1 MPPPKVGIAKR
12 CFDDSLFKVMSAR
25 DIIRQI
31 EALSPEEQR
40 EVLAY
45 LDAKKSEIQR
55 DNVGR
60 RMNFKDAKT
69 HVFTTYRDVLEKL
82 AK

>member
-1 MPPPKVGIAKR
+1 
-12 CFDDSLFKVMSAR
+12 MSAR
-25 DIIRQI
+25 DVIRQI

-40 EVLAY
+40 EVIAY
-45 LDAKKSEIQR
+45 LETKLAERAKESQGGKRMNFTDAKK
-55 DNVGR
+55 
-60 RMNFKDAKT
+60 